1 MNVMGYLRVS
11 TREQAESGAGLS
23 AQRAC
28 IEAEAS
34 RRGWSVLWVEDKGES
49 GKSLRRKGLQEA
61 LTGLKAGR
69 AEALVVAKLD
79 RLSRSVQ
86 DFAGVLALA
95 RRQKWGVVALDLGVD
110 TTTPSG
116 RLVAHVLAAV
126 AEWERDVIAQRTR
139 DALAERRAA
148 GVKLGRERVCDA
160 ATVARIMS
168 DVALGWRPPT
178 IARRLDADRVPTPA
192 GGKRWHPSTV
202 ARIIAAERRTASARL
217 ATA

>member
-1 MNVMGYLRVS
+1 MNVIGYLRVS
-11 TREQAESGAGLS
+11 TREQADSGLGLD
-23 AQRAC
+23 AQRTA
-28 IEAEAS
+28 ITVEAA
-34 RRGWSVLWVEDKGES
+34 RRGWTVRWIEDRGES
-49 GKSLRRKGLQEA
+49 GKSLKRAGLQEA
-61 LTGLKAGR
+61 LTGLKQGR

-86 DFAGVLALA
+86 DFAGLLATA

-148 GVKLGRERVCDA
+148 GVKLGRERVVDR
-160 ATVARIMS
+160 TVVARIML
-168 DVALGWRPPT
+168 DAAGGFRPSA
-178 IARRLDADRVPTPA
+178 IARRLDADGVGTPA
-192 GGKRWHPSTV
+192 GGRQWYGSTV
-202 ARIIAAERRTASARL
+202 RRIIAAEQREGVA
-217 ATA
+217 